1 MPVAALLY
9 AGIFIAAA
17 VEGEMVFVAASVS
30 VALGHLDFWGVLIS
44 GALGGSAG
52 DQFFFYAFRGPF
64 KDLMTRFPRLARK
77 RNAIGRLV
85 ESYAI
90 PLTAA
95 CRFLPGLRIAI
106 PAACAATSIPAPL
119 FTTISLFSAFGWAAA
134 ILGLVAGAGPNAL
147 NRLGIARNWALG
159 ASAIVILALFIVL
172 GRITLGAEQRAE
184 NDPAAP

>member
-1 MPVAALLY
+1 MPATALIY
-9 AGIFIAAA
+9 AGIFIAAV

-30 VALGHLDFWGVLIS
+30 VALGHLDYWGVLIA
-44 GALGGSAG
+44 GALGGSTG

-64 KDLMTRFPRLARK
+64 KHVMERFPRLARK
-77 RNAIGRLV
+77 RDAVGRLV
-85 ESYAI
+85 ENYAI

-106 PAACAATSIPAPL
+106 PAACAATTIPAII
-119 FTTISLFSAFGWAAA
+119 FSAISLISAFAWAAG

-147 NRLGIARNWALG
+147 NRLGIAKNWALG
-159 ASAIVILALFIVL
+159 ASAIVVLIIFIVL
-172 GRITLGAEQRAE
+172 GRITLGAERRAE